1 MLRESF
7 DQHLLAGK
15 KVSFTFAISIRKI
28 LKSKEWNAGGKP
40 EKKSLRSTLTY
51 FNDDYFFK
59 KRQ

>member
-28 LKSKEWNAGGKP
+28 LARGLYRNKNKEWKAGEKP
-40 EKKSLRSTLTY
+40 EEKSLAP
-51 FNDDYFFK
+51 
-59 KRQ
+59 